1 MHTETSSNVDGCR
14 NHDNDREIC
23 KDWEL
28 CGGCRYQGIPYE
40 EQLAIKAA
48 EVKNLLDAKEI
59 KYGELLPIQPA
70 PSIYAYRNKMEY
82 TFGDMEKNG
91 PTTLGMHP
99 RGRFMSIITVD
110 ECQLVHEDFNT
121 ILRAT
126 LDFVDSKGYSH
137 YHKKRHT
144 GLVRHLIIRRGVHT
158 GELLVNIVTA
168 SDAKATNPEID
179 GGAGGEVFDE
189 QGYAEMIMNLDL
201 ENQVVGVLRTIND
214 RLADAVYCDELRILS
229 GRDYYNEEIMGLSFR
244 VSAFSFFQTNVEAVE
259 NLYSYAVSL
268 IDDFEGK
275 TAFDL
280 FCGTG
285 TITQVLAKK
294 ASTVLGVEIV
304 EEAVEVA
311 RQTAQ
316 LNGLDNCRFIVG
328 DCFKVL
334 DSIDDKPDV
343 IVVDPPRVGIKND
356 ALDKI
361 IGYGVDQIVYISCN
375 PKSLADNLYYFQY
388 YGYRVESVKPFD
400 NFPFTKHVETVTL
413 LSHQSRRFAQIKVDT
428 EELVDDNSLASP
440 TYKNIKAWILEQYG
454 VKMHTAYIA
463 QVKRKY
469 GLPMRECCHK
479 SKNEDYVPQ
488 QVSEEQ
494 EKMIVDALKHFKAI
508 K

>member
-1 MHTETSSNVDGCR
+1 MRTENSSGLNNCGA
-14 NHDNDREIC
+14 REIC

-28 CGGCRYQGIPYE
+28 CGGCRYQGVPYE
-40 EQLAIKAA
+40 EQLAVKAA
-48 EVKNLLDAKEI
+48 EVKSLLDAKDI
-59 KYGELLPIQPA
+59 RYGELLPICPA

-82 TFGDMEKNG
+82 TFGDIEKDG

-110 ECQLVHEDFNT
+110 ECQLVHEDFNV

-126 LDFVDSKGYSH
+126 LDFVESKGYSH

-144 GLVRHLIIRRGVHT
+144 GLMRHLIIRRGVHT

-168 SDAKATNPEID
+168 SDAKA
-179 GGAGGEVFDE
+179 GGAGDAGAGEIFDE
-189 QGYAEMIMNLDL
+189 QGYAEMIMSLEL
-201 ENQVVGVLRTIND
+201 ENRVVGVLRTIND
-214 RLADAVYCDELRILS
+214 RLADAVYCDELRMLS

-294 ASTVLGVEIV
+294 ACTVLGVEIV

-311 RQTAQ
+311 RQTAK
-316 LNGLDNCRFIVG
+316 LNGLDNCRFIAG

-334 DSIDDKPDV
+334 ASIDDKPDV
-343 IVVDPPRVGIKND
+343 IVVDPPRVGIKPD

-361 IGYGVDQIVYISCN
+361 ISYGVDQIVYISCN
-375 PKSLADNLYYFQY
+375 PKSLAENLYYFQY
-388 YGYRVESVKPFD
+388 YGYRVESVRPFD
-400 NFPFTKHVETVTL
+400 NFPFTKHVECVAL
-413 LSHQSRRFAQIKVDT
+413 MSRID
-428 EELVDDNSLASP
+428 
-440 TYKNIKAWILEQYG
+440 G
-454 VKMHTAYIA
+454 
-463 QVKRKY
+463 
-469 GLPMRECCHK
+469 
-479 SKNEDYVPQ
+479 
-488 QVSEEQ
+488 
-494 EKMIVDALKHFKAI
+494 
-508 K
+508 